1 MFADETSSRSAASSK
16 IRELPNASPRSAFRS
31 MLSGKT
37 LFLAGCL
44 LLCFLRSVHG
54 FRFDDLPGFFIVF
67 EATARNLRKKLFA
80 DNQGSEPVRISVV
93 GFDGQPCELG
103 AHALVSDLAIWVS
116 SPLPL
121 HFDLASWILDPVP
134 EPPDASHVGAARAAK
149 KGAFGFHAVAD
160 DLAA

>member
-44 LLCFLRSVHG
+44 LLLCFLRSVHG

-67 EATARNLRKKLFA
+67 EAAARNLRKKLFA
-80 DNQGSEPVRISVV
+80 DPRGSEPIRISVV
-93 GFDGQPCELG
+93 GFDGQPRELG
-103 AHALVSDLAIWVS
+103 AHTLVSDLAI
-116 SPLPL
+116 
-121 HFDLASWILDPVP
+121 
-134 EPPDASHVGAARAAK
+134 
-149 KGAFGFHAVAD
+149 
-160 DLAA
+160 